1 MNSIC
6 VYKRVDISIVVIC
19 YASDVIEYGRRRAE
33 LSNAALHMEKYT
45 SIEKKTYRH

>member
-1 MNSIC
+1 M
-6 VYKRVDISIVVIC
+6 C
-19 YASDVIEYGRRRAE
+19 YASDVIEYGRRTSY